1 MPVLSEIDLMPM
13 AITFGNKLLVGYL
26 LIDLLSIC
34 DCFPISVY
42 FRRDLWYAF
51 GYHKSFKF
59 LPHVEF
65 LLIVFGSALIIPF
78 PSQAL
83 RAVAEQ

>member
-1 MPVLSEIDLMPM
+1 MPM
-13 AITFGNKLLVGYL
+13 AIAFGNKLVVGYL
-26 LIDLLSIC
+26 LIDLLAIC
-34 DCFPISVY
+34 DCLPIYAY
-42 FRRDLWYAF
+42 FGRDLWYAF
-51 GYHKSFKF
+51 GYCKSFKF